1 VNLDAE
7 VETSWTFCPCFNPAS
22 YWKTVEAGV
31 DFNRVEA
38 LFTMPLER
46 GRYALIPKIAIA

>member
-7 VETSWTFCPCFNPAS
+7 VETGWTFYPCFNPAS
-22 YWKTVEAGV
+22 DWKAVEAGV

-38 LFTMPLER
+38 LFTILLER
-46 GRYALIPKIAIA
+46 GRYALVPKIAVS

>member
-1 VNLDAE
+1 MNFDAE
-7 VETSWTFCPCFNPAS
+7 VEVGWTFYPCFNPAS
-22 YWKTVEAGV
+22 DWKAVEAGV

-38 LFTMPLER
+38 LLTIPLER